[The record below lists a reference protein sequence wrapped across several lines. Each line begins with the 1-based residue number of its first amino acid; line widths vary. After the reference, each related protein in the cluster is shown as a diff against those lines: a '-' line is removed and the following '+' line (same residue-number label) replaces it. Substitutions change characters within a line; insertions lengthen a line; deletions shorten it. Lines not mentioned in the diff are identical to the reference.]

1 MAETQS
7 TLKAALWMGG
17 SIASFLTMTVA
28 GRAIIPALD
37 VFQVMEMRSVIGWF
51 ILLPL
56 VLASGGFAAM
66 RTKRPLQHIGRN
78 VVHYGGQF
86 AWLQALTMIPLAQ
99 LISIEFTTP
108 IWGAL
113 LAVLFLGERMSARKI
128 AAILLGLVGVLV
140 IVRPGAAT
148 VDPGHLIMLAGAVCF
163 GISVVMVK
171 SLTRT
176 DSVVAI
182 IFWMLIIQSVDR
194 ARPCNRRLAHA
205 GARDVA
211 VDTLIVSFTGMSS
224 HFCMARALTY
234 AEATVVM
241 PMDFLR
247 LPLSALIGFLLY
259 SEQIDIFTAIGAALI
274 LAGNLFNLQRRA
286 REAAEVSER
295 PEHDLSLAHHRGC
308 SASARRPCN
317 ARHPAHAAAARNAGI
332 RRTPCSAGTPPA
344 QASRTAR
351 CRRSW

>member
-1 MAETQS
+1 MTETQS
-7 TLKAALWMGG
+7 TVRAALWMGG

-28 GRAIIPALD
+28 GRAIMPALD

-56 VLASGGFAAM
+56 VFASGGFAAM

-78 VVHYGGQF
+78 VVHYAGQF

-113 LAVLFLGERMSARKI
+113 LAVLFLGERMGARKV
-128 AAILLGLVGVLV
+128 AAIVLGLVGVLV
-140 IVRPGAAT
+140 IVRPGATA
-148 VDPGHLIMLAGAVCF
+148 VDPGHLIMLAGAVAF

-182 IFWMLIIQSVDR
+182 IFWMLIIQSVIGLVP
-194 ARPCNRRLAHA
+194 AI
-205 GARDVA
+205 A
-211 VDTLIVSFTGMSS
+211 VWRTPAPELWPWILLVSFTGMSS
-224 HFCMARALTY
+224 HFCMARALSY

-259 SEQIDIFTAIGAALI
+259 SEQIDTFTAVGAALI
-274 LAGNLFNLQRRA
+274 LAGNLFNIQRNA
-286 REAAEVSER
+286 RE
-295 PEHDLSLAHHRGC
+295 PELETS
-308 SASARRPCN
+308 
-317 ARHPAHAAAARNAGI
+317 
-332 RRTPCSAGTPPA
+332 
-344 QASRTAR
+344 
-351 CRRSW
+351 